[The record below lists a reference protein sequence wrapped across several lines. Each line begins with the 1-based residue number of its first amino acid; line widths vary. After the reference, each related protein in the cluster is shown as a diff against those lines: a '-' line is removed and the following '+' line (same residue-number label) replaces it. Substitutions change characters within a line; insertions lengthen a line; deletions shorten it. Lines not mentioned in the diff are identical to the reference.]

1 MAGSCWGSCWRA
13 TAILCIIRLRF
24 AIVVGFANAL
34 RAGLSATHVQ
44 LAREWV
50 CCKCAVGSG
59 TRRRK
64 ARSAQMEAPT
74 TQPPA
79 DNDCEANAA
88 PSGPQALHTRGG
100 SLLLCSDCVTQ
111 KNLVTT
117 MCAFVLF
124 FVLKYQLRNC
134 APVMLQKGTAAYSL
148 HNWQECQAT
157 HGRKHC
163 GSYCSL
169 AANYSGGQTN
179 VAHSPRSS
187 WSFNL
192 RKSGLPMHPATFNR
206 KASARPLM
214 MSTAT
219 GERGPNQPNN
229 YGKNW
234 NCIRSPG
241 GNKQTYVNTYVVRI
255 SQSTFGDFKIYRCAN
270 FAIHF
275 WISECP
281 WALLG
286 RQKTPTCANNS
297 TNTSIARRH
306 AFKCFDCRPPGF
318 RKMNE
323 ATNI

>member
-64 ARSAQMEAPT
+64 ARSAQKEALT

-79 DNDCEANAA
+79 DNDCEVNAA

-148 HNWQECQAT
+148 QIGKNVKQHAVASTAVRIARWLRITQEVRQTLLTRPAAAGPST
-157 HGRKHC
+157 C
-163 GSYCSL
+163 GSPGCRC
-169 AANYSGGQTN
+169 T
-179 VAHSPRSS
+179 
-187 WSFNL
+187 L
-192 RKSGLPMHPATFNR
+192 RP
-206 KASARPLM
+206 
-214 MSTAT
+214 STA
-219 GERGPNQPNN
+219 
-229 YGKNW
+229 
-234 NCIRSPG
+234 
-241 GNKQTYVNTYVVRI
+241 
-255 SQSTFGDFKIYRCAN
+255 
-270 FAIHF
+270 
-275 WISECP
+275 
-281 WALLG
+281 
-286 RQKTPTCANNS
+286 
-297 TNTSIARRH
+297 RH
-306 AFKCFDCRPPGF
+306 RPD
-318 RKMNE
+318 R
-323 ATNI
+323 

>member
-64 ARSAQMEAPT
+64 ARSAQKEALT

-79 DNDCEANAA
+79 DNDCEVNAA

-100 SLLLCSDCVTQ
+100 SVLLCSDCVAQ

-117 MCAFVLF
+117 MCAFVFLF
-124 FVLKYQLRNC
+124 LKYQLRNC

-192 RKSGLPMHPATFNR
+192 RKSGLPMHPAAFNR

-219 GERGPNQPNN
+219 GEREPNEPNN
-229 YGKNW
+229 EKHSESIKQKTMGNTEIAYEAPVANKNVCK
-234 NCIRSPG
+234 NI
-241 GNKQTYVNTYVVRI
+241 
-255 SQSTFGDFKIYRCAN
+255 RCAS
-270 FAIHF
+270 FAVYF
-275 WISECP
+275 WGIS
-281 WALLG
+281 
-286 RQKTPTCANNS
+286 K
-297 TNTSIARRH
+297 
-306 AFKCFDCRPPGF
+306 
-318 RKMNE
+318 
-323 ATNI
+323 